1 MDTRYRLHIFP
12 KSAGEGAVPK
22 VSRSPLTLLFV
33 TLMILALAAPLL
45 LTLPRTLD
53 AAVSPSAAANAAPAA
68 AAADPGRPFHE
79 QYPAQATT
87 SWEDSL
93 EQTELATWRA
103 RASD

>member
-1 MDTRYRLHIFP
+1 MDTKYRLHVSP
-12 KSAGEGAVPK
+12 EDTGAGAVPD
-22 VSRSPLTLLFV
+22 VDSRSPMALLFI

-45 LTLPRTLD
+45 LTLPQTLD
-53 AAVSPSAAANAAPAA
+53 AAVSPPPAA
-68 AAADPGRPFHE
+68 TALRPTPAAERPFHE
-79 QYPAQATT
+79 RYPVQATT